1 MRTPNVRAAPAPRS
15 FASPRPTT
23 TATTTGPTERTAQP
37 IPKAIGGGSCNACAT
52 RPMSNNVDR
61 TLAALADPTRREVID
76 LLRKKPRKAS
86 DIADALSMSRPAM
99 SRHLRTLRKT
109 GLVAKD
115 EVDTDARVR
124 VYRLNQA
131 PFTELRGWLD
141 EVEAFWSV
149 QLASFK
155 QRAERRR
162 REPK

>member
-1 MRTPNVRAAPAPRS
+1 
-15 FASPRPTT
+15 
-23 TATTTGPTERTAQP
+23 
-37 IPKAIGGGSCNACAT
+37 
-52 RPMSNNVDR
+52 MSNNVDR
-61 TLAALADPTRREVID
+61 TLAALADPTRREVVD

-99 SRHLRTLRKT
+99 SRHLRMLRKT

-124 VYRLNQA
+124 MYRLNQA

-141 EVEAFWSV
+141 EVEAFWNV

-155 QRAERRR
+155 QRAEQRRR
-162 REPK
+162 DPK